1 MAILVAG
8 VINDLLTTSHMGNLC
23 MGSRR
28 TTHEQDFRK
37 FINKDTFSGTKAT
50 PRAHPIPKPDS
61 LFYNLLVTGIT
72 MIEM

>member
-8 VINDLLTTSHMGNLC
+8 VINDLLPNSHMGNLC

-28 TTHEQDFRK
+28 TRYEQDFRK
-37 FINKDTFSGTKAT
+37 FINKDMFSGTKAT